1 MILHRFDAYVTHSVG
16 DSIVARNRK
25 KPMLTK
31 LNHVLGHIPY
41 MNDMFVSAQLL
52 DSAKLKNQSFDIDSD
67 DDDSDN
73 DDDVTDKNNAAAAF
87 DVNEADKST
96 LSLKVKRSKRTTV
109 VAAQVRPTRVQPV
122 DDISGAI
129 ATLQSRHVA
138 ERTQWQDDL
147 CAAKKQVQRL
157 QQELASKQPATCE
170 SSSQCNLPETVP
182 GADASHEQE
191 SSIQKRATPV
201 AKPASWLSVIVLGRE
216 WPVHTKHVLVV
227 ASVVYFTC
235 KGACRAINKA

>member
-1 MILHRFDAYVTHSVG
+1 
-16 DSIVARNRK
+16 
-25 KPMLTK
+25 
-31 LNHVLGHIPY
+31 
-41 MNDMFVSAQLL
+41 
-52 DSAKLKNQSFDIDSD
+52 KNQSFDIDSD

-73 DDDVTDKNNAAAAF
+73 DDDVMDKNNAAAAF
-87 DVNEADKST
+87 DVNGADKST

-129 ATLQSRHVA
+129 AALQSRHDA
-138 ERTQWQDDL
+138 ERTQLQDDL

-182 GADASHEQE
+182 GDDASHEQE

-201 AKPASWLSVIVLGRE
+201 AKPASWLSVIVLGKE

-227 ASVVYFTC
+227 AGVVYFTC
-235 KGACRAINKA
+235 KGAYRHVST